1 MENIPD
7 KHTPLR
13 SIVLHLLPG
22 ILVGIGYYTLVP
34 IVNKSGFP
42 SMMALMITGV
52 LILMPFE
59 FGFLLY
65 QRKKTGSKLF
75 NGIIRYWKPIPLWQ
89 YFVFVPLIFLA
100 TGLLFKAFEFSSRL
114 LHNLFQWIPPGMELS
129 MGFEGEYSP
138 SKLLVTY
145 VMFLILIVIIIPVL
159 EEFYFRGYLLPRMP
173 DKFKNWSGLVHS
185 GLFAL
190 YHTWTPWM
198 FIVRTVGLLPL
209 IYIVRRKENI
219 ILGIIAHCLLNSLDF
234 IIAIGFLMKMGR
246 GGL

>member
-1 MENIPD
+1 
-7 KHTPLR
+7 
-13 SIVLHLLPG
+13 
-22 ILVGIGYYTLVP
+22 
-34 IVNKSGFP
+34 
-42 SMMALMITGV
+42 MMALMITGV

-129 MGFEGEYSP
+129 MGFEGEYSHT
-138 SKLLVTY
+138 KLLVTY
-145 VMFLILIVIIIPVL
+145 VLFLILIVLIIPVL